1 MTRIVWND
9 AALQA
14 MLRNPLGPIGRDLT
28 RRAINVESAAKLNA
42 SGRPGPNV
50 DTGRLRS
57 SITHEIVQGPT
68 GLVARIGSNVEY
80 ARYVEEGTE
89 PHEIRPRTKQA
100 LFWPGAAHPVAVVHH
115 PGGHAYPYLAPA
127 LEAARL

>member
-1 MTRIVWND
+1 VPRIVFNE
-9 AALQA
+9 AAVQR
-14 MLRNPLGPIGRDLT
+14 MLRDPLGPVGRDLT

-57 SITHEIVQGPT
+57 SITHELVQGPT
-68 GLVARIGSNVEY
+68 GLVARIGTNVEY
-80 ARYVEEGTE
+80 ARYVEEGTP
-89 PHEIRPRTKQA
+89 PHEIRPVNKRA
-100 LFWPGAAHPVAVVHH
+100 LFWPGAEHPVAVVHH
-115 PGGHAYPYLAPA
+115 PGSHARPYLEPA

>member
-1 MTRIVWND
+1 MARIVLND
-9 AALQA
+9 ITIQRL
-14 MLRNPLGPIGRDLT
+14 LRNPLGPVGRDLT

-80 ARYVEEGTE
+80 ARFVEEGSPPRRIE
-89 PHEIRPRTKQA
+89 PRNKQA
-100 LFWPGAAHPVAVVHH
+100 LFWPGAAHPVAYVDH
-115 PGGHAYPYLAPA
+115 PGTKPYRYLLPA
-127 LEAARL
+127 LEAARI